1 MNKKTTALLLG
12 LALLPGWASAGRT
25 YEIDPQ
31 HSGVTFRVQHLVISK
46 VTGHFDKFSGSIEYE
61 KGKPKTWKADAAID
75 AASINTNVEARDKHL
90 RSADFLDVEKF
101 PQIAF
106 KSTKVVAG
114 KGETAR
120 LYGDLTIHGVT
131 KPVVLA
137 LEIGGTAKDP
147 WGNDRL
153 GATATTKISR
163 KDFGLTWNKAL
174 ETGGVMV
181 GDELEITLE
190 VEGIAKKDAAGE
202 QAARK

>member
-1 MNKKTTALLLG
+1 MNKKMTALLLG
-12 LALLPGWASAGRT
+12 LALLPGWASAGQT
-25 YEIDPQ
+25 YDIDPQ

-61 KGKPKTWKADAAID
+61 KGQPKTWKAEAAID
-75 AASINTNVEARDKHL
+75 AASINTSVDARDKHL
-90 RSADFLDVEKF
+90 RSADFLDAAKF

-106 KSTKVVAG
+106 KSRKVVSG
-114 KGETAR
+114 KGETAK

-131 KPVVLA
+131 RSVELA
-137 LEIGGTAKDP
+137 LEIGGTVKDP

-190 VEGIAKKDAAGE
+190 VEGIARKAEAGK
-202 QAARK
+202 QASRN